1 MDAKSAAAKI
11 NSGLDNISVSELLEL
26 YKSLKGNNEYAAEMA
41 SLNEYARNHI
51 AAFNDAKFGISLEDA
66 VEYQRMINTFG
77 RDENGNLTEEAKIAQ
92 EKIKTMAAEAKKETL
107 GTKLTDAQKA
117 ILDEHGFMYDETVES
132 LGKYQSL
139 EAALKIL
146 KDEGQEVKVNA
157 TSKKQEVSP
166 EIPAEDAQEND
177 EIVHNVHE
185 TKKSTLDNNAGILDE
200 ELDDENMD
208 ADDKSKVA
216 EFGKIVDRIKITDE
230 QSGVPAQIYVD
241 KLIGASFLEAQAL
254 SLGDTQVEKMT
265 DKEKNKKLLDD
276 FLSIALTKIAST
288 AAADSIRKPKGKECD
303 PRSPEY
309 KTYLQEYSVKVKDTL
324 NNVLGDKDKPIN
336 LSAGNVITSCAD
348 STVKLEDYVRTLG
361 NKVGSSKVVKKFKE
375 EVQSFDKGC
384 REIWKNKW
392 DIAKGIVASVRRNK
406 WQVGLGLTGSLAVTG
421 ASVYSSLAAGAA
433 VTGAAA
439 GAVTASSVMV
449 PVMVGYMAYTSATA
463 WVAPILDE
471 AAALRKDA
479 KKQGKKLGLF
489 ASLKQARKNK
499 AADATYKRKAAI
511 NTGFGILGG
520 GLIGVGHVAGWF
532 GGAAASVSDKITPVA
547 AAVSERVIST
557 VSRVAGSN
565 TALAVER
572 HFAKKAY
579 KNASEDQKEDLRK
592 NFVAADHALK
602 FGLVVGAIATYAGLS
617 HGAGNSQQIADN
629 AFSDAAHGGNG
640 VTDVDVNANGASDVT
655 DGTSGVDI
663 AADDYFVEKIP
674 EYNSDMGISKDQ
686 YATLLRTRSP
696 EDLLKMYNN
705 LDDDMMKNFDGMTR
719 EQVLY
724 KYNRLDAVTKIVNA
738 KTGVSID
745 GATRHVWDAELKDLK
760 SMLECGDQLS
770 AERMAAAKG
779 ALMHIKDNG
788 QYVGPGADRGV
799 SDFYLRKV
807 DGRPCPEDN
816 INHYAHGGKGG
827 AVKPVEETP
836 VVPEG
841 KPDVVVEKEVEPVV
855 IKKPVVV
862 EVEKDPVDNGGGT
875 PVDTNPTPAP
885 EVTTGKTKYVPYNL
899 KFNTETDKIDGNMM
913 EYMKGKG
920 IVRTADGRYWI
931 PSTDGKGIEL
941 DVMTKEETAALADR
955 QRVDGEYKVRNS
967 GQMRDSLKNQA
978 INSKGNDGR

>member
-26 YKSLKGNNEYAAEMA
+26 YKSLKGNNEYAAEMV

-200 ELDDENMD
+200 EIDDENMV

-216 EFGKIVDRIKITDE
+216 EFEKIVDRIKITDE
-230 QSGVPAQIYVD
+230 QSGVPSQIYVD

-392 DIAKGIVASVRRNK
+392 DIAKGVVASVRRNK
-406 WQVGLGLTGSLAVTG
+406 WQVGLGLTGS
-421 ASVYSSLAAGAA
+421 AA
-433 VTGAAA
+433 VTGAAVLA
-439 GAVTASSVMV
+439 PEVTL

-499 AADATYKRKAAI
+499 VADDTYKRKAAI
-511 NTGFGILGG
+511 NTGFAILGG

-532 GGAAASVSDKITPVA
+532 GGAAASVSDKITPAA

-602 FGLVVGAIATYAGLS
+602 FGLIVGALTTYVGLS

-640 VTDVDVNANGASDVT
+640 VTDVDVDANGAADVNT

-674 EYNSDMGISKDQ
+674 EHNSDMGITKGQ
-686 YATLLRTRSP
+686 YETLMSTRSP
-696 EDLLKMYNN
+696 EDLLRMYNN

-738 KTGVSID
+738 KKGVSID
-745 GATRHVWDAELKDLK
+745 GATRHNWDTELKDLK

-788 QYVGPGADRGV
+788 QYVGPGADKGV

-816 INHYAHGGKGG
+816 INYYAHGGKGG
-827 AVKPVEETP
+827 AVKPV
-836 VVPEG
+836 VPEG
-841 KPDVVVEKEVEPVV
+841 KPQEDVEPVV
-855 IKKPVVV
+855 VNEP
-862 EVEKDPVDNGGGT
+862 VEKDPIDNNGGT

-885 EVTTGKTKYVPYNL
+885 EVNPTEKTKYVPYNL

-967 GQMRDSLKNQA
+967 GQMRDSF